1 MSDQFPADLSG
12 LVVLD
17 ASHNRIKDIPSQS
30 FKHLSSLV
38 RLDLKGN
45 LLDVIASDVF
55 KPLASSLKALDLSSN
70 VFSALPLE
78 AIRAVDNSLE
88 TVRLEGKQTFVF
100 KIHWTPQGPT
110 MPENIFY
117 GWVFVNT
124 YFRNAAREMNPDLHT
139 ENPTSD
145 VHGGKIFSLKL
156 LSKCTSDVIRRISKE
171 YAK

>member
-1 MSDQFPADLSG
+1 MISDQFPADLSG

-88 TVRLEGKQTFVF
+88 TVRLEGKQTFLSLKF
-100 KIHWTPQGPT
+100 TELLKTIQCR
-110 MPENIFY
+110 NIFY
-117 GWVFVNT
+117 GLSFCQ
-124 YFRNAAREMNPDLHT
+124 Y
-139 ENPTSD
+139 
-145 VHGGKIFSLKL
+145 IF
-156 LSKCTSDVIRRISKE
+156 
-171 YAK
+171 

>member
-88 TVRLEGKQTFVF
+88 TVRLEGKQTFLSLKF
-100 KIHWTPQGPT
+100 IELLKTLQCR
-110 MPENIFY
+110 NIFY
-117 GWVFVNT
+117 GWVFVNIL
-124 YFRNAAREMNPDLHT
+124 EMPPEKWIKIYT
-139 ENPTSD
+139 SENPTSD
-145 VHGGKIFSLKL
+145 VHGCKIFSLKL

>member
-1 MSDQFPADLSG
+1 M
-12 LVVLD
+12 
-17 ASHNRIKDIPSQS
+17 
-30 FKHLSSLV
+30 SSLV

-100 KIHWTPQGPT
+100 KIH
-110 MPENIFY
+110 
-117 GWVFVNT
+117 
-124 YFRNAAREMNPDLHT
+124 
-139 ENPTSD
+139 
-145 VHGGKIFSLKL
+145 
-156 LSKCTSDVIRRISKE
+156 
-171 YAK
+171 